1 MYLVQL
7 LLPSYDN
14 AGRRFARA
22 EFNRVK
28 DLLTRAFGGITMFRR
43 SPAEG
48 LSTKAATL
56 VRDEIVIFE
65 VMTATLDRRWWKRYR
80 HRLEAQFSQDRIVIR
95 ASKIRVL

>member
-14 AGRRFARA
+14 AGRRFAPA

-28 DLLTRAFGGITMFRR
+28 ILLTRLFGGITMFRR

-48 LSTKAATL
+48 LSTKASTV

-65 VMTATLDRRWWKRYR
+65 VMTGTLDRRWWKQYR
-80 HRLEAQFSQDRIVIR
+80 RRLEAQFSQDRIVIR
-95 ASKIRVL
+95 ASKISVL